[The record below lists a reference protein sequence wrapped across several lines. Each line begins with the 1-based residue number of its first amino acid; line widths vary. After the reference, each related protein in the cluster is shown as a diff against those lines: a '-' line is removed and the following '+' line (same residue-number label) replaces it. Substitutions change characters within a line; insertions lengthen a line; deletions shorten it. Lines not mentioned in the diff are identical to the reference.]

1 MGHRCGRMAD
11 IPRIITNGYVEL
23 RALTEAGEASLQRY
37 GAVRRVM
44 QFRNQIG
51 QMMRKDWRLY
61 GVRGPY
67 IEVCSTQGT
76 WGQEYIS
83 LHHDPDL
90 EIVSAWGQ
98 TDKY

>member
-1 MGHRCGRMAD
+1 MAD
-11 IPRIITNGYVEL
+11 IPRIINNGYVEL
-23 RALTEAGEASLQRY
+23 RGLTPKGEQGVLDN

-61 GVRGPY
+61 NVKGPY
-67 IEVCSTQGT
+67 IEVCSTQGR
-76 WGQEYIS
+76 WNQEYIS
-83 LHHDPDL
+83 LHHDPDY
-90 EIVSAWGQ
+90 EIVGAWGQ

>member
-1 MGHRCGRMAD
+1 MAD
-11 IPRIITNGYVEL
+11 IPRIINNGYVEL
-23 RALTEAGEASLQRY
+23 RSRSDTGEASLQKH

-67 IEVCSTQGT
+67 IEVCSTSGAWT
-76 WGQEYIS
+76 QEYIS
-83 LHHDPDL
+83 LHHDPDY
-90 EIVSAWGQ
+90 EIVRAWGQ

>member
-1 MGHRCGRMAD
+1 MGRGYSRMAD

-23 RALTEAGEASLQRY
+23 RALTPTGEASLQKY

-61 GVRGPY
+61 NVKGPY
-67 IEVCSTQGT
+67 IEVCSTQGA
-76 WGQEYIS
+76 WNQEYIS
-83 LHHDPDL
+83 LHHDPDV
-90 EIVSAWGQ
+90 EIVRAWGQ